1 MVDISTFVITVLLA
15 IIIVLAYFWISAV
28 RKLKD
33 VHQDF
38 GQLRHDHR
46 SMFVKHGKA
55 WENFVPFM
63 PGFEKVANKDNTV
76 FLGMPIDF
84 ISFDDDAIKFIEV
97 KTGKARL
104 SFNQQRIKQLVE
116 DKKVEW
122 HELRYSNVKV
132 KD

>member
-1 MVDISTFVITVLLA
+1 MVDISTFVIIVLLVV
-15 IIIVLAYFWISAV
+15 IILLAYFWLTAV

-97 KTGKARL
+97 KTGKAKL
-104 SFNQQRIKQLVE
+104 SFNQQRIKKLIKE
-116 DKKVEW
+116 KKVEW
-122 HELRYSNVKV
+122 HELRYQTNAKA
-132 KD
+132 